1 MQYIEEHLCKSYGR
15 MKQIVPATPAAIAGE
30 DNSLKNLCQRECKQ
44 GTTMDNVEEIVRK
57 FHESWDLRDPDRGA
71 AIIAEDCQFED
82 VARGE
87 MLPGPEAYKR
97 DYRRWRTAFPDGA
110 LEITNVIVQENWAVV
125 EFTNRGT
132 QTGPLHSSLGEFPP
146 SGRAMEVRYCSVMR
160 VQDGKVVEGR
170 DYYDSASI
178 ARQLGLV
185 G

>member
-1 MQYIEEHLCKSYGR
+1 
-15 MKQIVPATPAAIAGE
+15 VN
-30 DNSLKNLCQRECKQ
+30 D
-44 GTTMDNVEEIVRK
+44 VETIVRK

-71 AIIAEDCQFED
+71 AVIAPDCQFED

-97 DYRRWRTAFPDGA
+97 DYERWRTAFPDGE
-110 LEITNVIVQENWAVV
+110 LDITNVIVQGNWAVV

-132 QTGPLHSSLGEFPP
+132 QTGPLHSSLGVFPP
-146 SGRAMEVRYCSVMR
+146 SGRSMQVRYCSVMR
-160 VQDGKVVEGR
+160 VNNGMVVEGR

-185 G
+185 D